1 MAETIAPVV
10 HGDRR
15 TYRRAVLLHVLGAA
29 LAASF
34 VGGMAG
40 ALGALAG
47 APWGGAGT
55 ALLAAG
61 SIAYLAR
68 EVWGVPVP
76 IPARRAQVPEW
87 WRTFYSAGVSA
98 FLYGLGLGAGFF
110 TILASGTFVV
120 VVAAACVTGSPL
132 LGALLCLPFGLG
144 RGLAVLVARAA
155 TTEEGAVAVTERLGI
170 IGDTAA
176 LRIANGAALAALA
189 GAALLA
195 LI

>member
-15 TYRRAVLLHVLGAA
+15 TYRKAVLLHVLGAA

-34 VGGMAG
+34 VGGLAG

-47 APWGGAGT
+47 APWGSAGT
-55 ALLAAG
+55 ALLGAG

-68 EVWGVPVP
+68 ELWGIPVP

-87 WRTFYSAGVSA
+87 WRAFFSPAVSA

-120 VVAAACVTGSPL
+120 VVTAACLTGSPL

-144 RGLAVLVARAA
+144 RGLAVLVARSAA
-155 TTEEGAVAVTERLGI
+155 TEEDAVAVTERLAV
-170 IGDTAA
+170 IGNTAV
-176 LRIANGAALAALA
+176 LRLANGAALAALA